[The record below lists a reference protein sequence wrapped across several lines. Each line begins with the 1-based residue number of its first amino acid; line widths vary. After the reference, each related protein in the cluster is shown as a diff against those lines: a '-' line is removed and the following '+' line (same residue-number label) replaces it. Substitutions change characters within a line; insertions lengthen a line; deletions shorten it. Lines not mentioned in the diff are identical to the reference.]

1 MAKRRRWIKP
11 ARRPNHLIELGL
23 SHSLGSAVERA
34 YRRGDLFDQ
43 RRRLMQDWAEY
54 CSRPSVEADVVPL
67 RGKAQIS

>member
-11 ARRPNHLIELGL
+11 ARRLPAYPNHLIELGL

-43 RRRLMQDWAEY
+43 RRRLMKDWGEY
-54 CSRPSVEADVVPL
+54 CGRPNVEADPHD
-67 RGKAQIS
+67 AS